1 MRVAGLSLGGVLNYG
16 GGVIER
22 YTRPA
27 MGSIWGEATKYR
39 AWLRVE
45 VAVCEAYARRGRIPP
60 EVLARIRA
68 ARVDVDRILD
78 IQRRVKHEMIALL
91 TSLEEQLGADSRFV
105 HVGLTTNDVWDTATG
120 LQLRD
125 AADLLLAGQQRLQA
139 VLRTLALK
147 YRDTLTIART
157 HGVHAEPTTFGLKV
171 AVWYV
176 EAGRNLERLRRAR
189 EAVAVGKLSG
199 AVGNFAH
206 VEPEIEEEVCLDLG
220 LAVEPVSTQIV
231 QRDRHAE
238 FCATLAIAGASL
250 EKIALEIRGLQRTE
264 VLEALEPF
272 GEGQKGS
279 SAMPHKRNPELAE
292 RICGLARLLRSNA
305 LAAAENVALWHERDI
320 SHSSVERVILPD
332 STTLLDYM
340 LDLAVFILEGLDVDP
355 TRMAENLESSHG
367 NIYSQRVLLK
377 LTESGLAR
385 QVAYELVQRHAMRAW
400 KERRPLLE
408 LLTADAAVS
417 ERLSPAELKACFDPT
432 WFVRNVDAIFRR
444 AGLLD
449 R

>member
-1 MRVAGLSLGGVLNYG
+1 M
-16 GGVIER
+16 IER

-27 MGSIWGEATKYR
+27 MGSIWSEAAKYQ

-45 VAVCEAYARRGRIPP
+45 VAVCEAYARRGRIPA
-60 EVLARIRA
+60 EALARIRDT
-68 ARVDVDRILD
+68 RVDIDRILA
-78 IQRRVKHEMIALL
+78 IQGRVKHEMIALL
-91 TSLEEQLGADSRFV
+91 TSLEEQLGPDSRFV
-105 HVGLTTNDVWDTATG
+105 HIGLTTNDVWDTATA

-125 AADLLLAGQQRLQA
+125 AADLLIAGQER
-139 VLRTLALK
+139 LRTALATLARRH
-147 YRDTLTIART
+147 RDTLTVART

-189 EAVAVGKLSG
+189 EAIAVGKLSG

-206 VEPEIEEEVCLDLG
+206 VEPEIEEEVCRDLG
-220 LAVEPVSTQIV
+220 LGVEPVSTQIV

-238 FCATLAIAGASL
+238 FVSALAIAGASL
-250 EKIALEIRGLQRTE
+250 EKIALEVRGLQRTE
-264 VLEALEPF
+264 VLEAQEPF

-292 RICGLARLLRSNA
+292 RICGLARLLRTNA
-305 LAAAENVALWHERDI
+305 LAAVENVALWHERDI

-332 STTLLDYM
+332 STILLDYV
-340 LDLAVFILEGLDVDP
+340 LDLTTFIVEGLDVDP
-355 TRMAENLESSHG
+355 ARMAENLDLSQG

-408 LLTADAAVS
+408 LLAADPAVT
-417 ERLSPAELKACFDPT
+417 ERLSPADLKACFDPA
-432 WFVRNVDAIFRR
+432 WYVRNVEAVFRR
-444 AGLLD
+444 AGLQ
-449 R
+449 

>member
-1 MRVAGLSLGGVLNYG
+1 
-16 GGVIER
+16 
-22 YTRPA
+22 
-27 MGSIWGEATKYR
+27 MGSIWGEAAKYQ

-45 VAVCEAYARRGRIPP
+45 VAVCEAYARRGRIPADA
-60 EVLARIRA
+60 LRRIRA

-125 AADLLLAGQQRLQA
+125 AADLLLAGQQRLREA
-139 VLRTLALK
+139 LRALALK

-189 EAVAVGKLSG
+189 EAIAVGKLSG

-206 VEPEIEEEVCLDLG
+206 VEPEIEEEVCRDLG

-238 FCATLAIAGASL
+238 FCAALAIAAASL

-264 VLEALEPF
+264 VLEAQEPF

-332 STTLLDYM
+332 STILLDYM
-340 LDLAVFILEGLDVDP
+340 LDLAAFIVEGLDVDP
-355 TRMAENLESSHG
+355 TRMAENLEASHG
-367 NIYSQRVLLK
+367 NIYSQRVLLR

-400 KERRPLLE
+400 KERRSLLE
-408 LLTADAAVS
+408 LLAADSAVT
-417 ERLSPAELKACFDPT
+417 ERLSPAELKACFDPA
-432 WFVRNVDAIFRR
+432 WFVRNVDVIFRR
-444 AGLLD
+444 AGLID
-449 R
+449 T

>member
-1 MRVAGLSLGGVLNYG
+1 
-16 GGVIER
+16 VIER

-27 MGSIWGEATKYR
+27 MGSIWSEAAKYQ

-60 EVLARIRA
+60 EALARIRA
-68 ARVDVDRILD
+68 ARIDIDRILA
-78 IQRRVKHEMIALL
+78 IQGRVKHEMIALL
-91 TSLEEQLGADSRFV
+91 TSLEEQLGADSRYV
-105 HVGLTTNDVWDTATG
+105 HVGLTTNDVWDTATA
-120 LQLRD
+120 LQLRA
-125 AADLLLAGQQRLQA
+125 AADLLLAAQER
-139 VLRTLALK
+139 LRTALRALALR

-206 VEPEIEEEVCLDLG
+206 VEPAIEEEVCQALG
-220 LAVEPVSTQIV
+220 LGVEPVSTQIV

-238 FCATLAIAGASL
+238 FCAALAIAGASL
-250 EKIALEIRGLQRTE
+250 EKIALEVRGLQRTE
-264 VLEALEPF
+264 VLEAQEPF

-332 STTLLDYM
+332 STILLDYI
-340 LDLAVFILEGLDVDP
+340 LDLTTFVLQGLEVDP
-355 TRMAENLESSHG
+355 ARMAENLEASHG

-385 QVAYELVQRHAMRAW
+385 QVAYEVVQRHAMRAW
-400 KERRPLLE
+400 KERASLLALLE
-408 LLTADAAVS
+408 ADPAVT
-417 ERLSPAELKACFDPT
+417 ERLSPAELKACFDPA
-432 WFVRNVDAIFRR
+432 WFVRNVEAIFQR
-444 AGLLD
+444 AGLVGP
-449 R
+449 

>member
-1 MRVAGLSLGGVLNYG
+1 
-16 GGVIER
+16 VIER
-22 YTRPA
+22 YTRAA
-27 MGSIWGEATKYR
+27 MGRIWSEAAKYQ

-45 VAVCEAYARRGRIPP
+45 IAVCEAYARRGRIPAEP
-60 EVLARIRA
+60 MARIRA
-68 ARVDVDRILD
+68 TRVEVDRILE
-78 IQRRVKHEMIALL
+78 IQRRVKHEMISLL

-105 HVGLTTNDVWDTATG
+105 HMGLTTSDVWDTATA
-120 LQLRD
+120 LQLCD
-125 AADLLLAGQQRLQA
+125 AADLLVAGQERLRA
-139 VLRTLALK
+139 ALRALALR

-176 EAGRNLERLRRAR
+176 EAGRNLGRLRRAR
-189 EAVAVGKLSG
+189 EAIAVGKLSG

-206 VEPEIEEEVCLDLG
+206 VEPEVEEEVCRDLG
-220 LAVEPVSTQIV
+220 LGVEPVSTQIV

-238 FCATLAIAGASL
+238 FCAALAVAGASL

-264 VLEALEPF
+264 VLEAQEPF

-305 LAAAENVALWHERDI
+305 HAAAENVALWHERDI
-320 SHSSVERVILPD
+320 SHSSVERVIFPD
-332 STTLLDYM
+332 STILLDYM
-340 LDLAVFILEGLDVDP
+340 LDLTAFVIEGLDVDAA
-355 TRMAENLESSHG
+355 RMAENLEASHG

-385 QVAYELVQRHAMRAW
+385 QVAYELVQKHAMRAW

-408 LLTADAAVS
+408 LLAADPAVA
-417 ERLSPAELKACFDPT
+417 ERLGPAELKACFDPT
-432 WFVRNVDAIFRR
+432 WYVRHVETIFRR
-444 AGLLD
+444 AGLA
-449 R
+449 

>member
-1 MRVAGLSLGGVLNYG
+1 
-16 GGVIER
+16 VIER
-22 YTRPA
+22 YTRAA
-27 MGSIWGEATKYR
+27 MGRIWSEAAKYQ

-45 VAVCEAYARRGRIPP
+45 IAVCEAYARRGRIPAEP
-60 EVLARIRA
+60 MARIRA
-68 ARVDVDRILD
+68 TRVEVDRILE
-78 IQRRVKHEMIALL
+78 IQRRVKHEMISLL

-105 HVGLTTNDVWDTATG
+105 HMGLTTSDVWDTATA

-125 AADLLLAGQQRLQA
+125 AADLLMAGQERLRQT
-139 VLRTLALK
+139 LRACALR

-189 EAVAVGKLSG
+189 EAIAVGKLSG

-206 VEPEIEEEVCLDLG
+206 VEPEIEDEVCRDLG
-220 LAVEPVSTQIV
+220 LGVEPVSTQIV

-238 FCATLAIAGASL
+238 FCAALAVAGASL

-264 VLEALEPF
+264 VLEAQEPF

-305 LAAAENVALWHERDI
+305 HAAAENVALWHERDI
-320 SHSSVERVILPD
+320 SHSSVERVIFPD
-332 STTLLDYM
+332 STILLDYM
-340 LDLAVFILEGLDVDP
+340 LDLTAFVIEGLEVDP
-355 TRMAENLESSHG
+355 ARMAENLEASHG

-385 QVAYELVQRHAMRAW
+385 QVAYELVQKHAMRAW

-408 LLTADAAVS
+408 LLAADPAVA
-417 ERLSPAELKACFDPT
+417 ERLGPGELKACFDPT
-432 WFVRNVDAIFRR
+432 WYVRHVETIFRR
-444 AGLLD
+444 AGLT
-449 R
+449 

>member
-1 MRVAGLSLGGVLNYG
+1 M
-16 GGVIER
+16 IER

-27 MGSIWGEATKYR
+27 MGSIWSEAAKYQ

-45 VAVCEAYARRGRIPP
+45 VAVCDAYARRGRIP
-60 EVLARIRA
+60 VDALARIRA
-68 ARVDVDRILD
+68 ARVDIGRILD
-78 IQRRVKHEMIALL
+78 IQKRVKHEMIALL

-105 HVGLTTNDVWDTATG
+105 HVGLTTSDVWDTATA

-125 AADLLLAGQQRLQA
+125 AADLLLAGQERLRQA
-139 VLRTLALK
+139 LRTLALR

-206 VEPEIEEEVCLDLG
+206 VEPQVEEEVCRDLG
-220 LAVEPVSTQIV
+220 LGIEPVSTQIV

-238 FCATLAIAGASL
+238 FCAALAIAGASL
-250 EKIALEIRGLQRTE
+250 EKIALEVRGLQRTE
-264 VLEALEPF
+264 VLEAQEPF

-292 RICGLARLLRSNA
+292 RICGLARLLRTNA
-305 LAAAENVALWHERDI
+305 LAAVENVALWHERDI

-332 STTLLDYM
+332 GTILLDYM
-340 LDLAVFILEGLDVDP
+340 LDLAAFILEGLDVDP
-355 TRMAENLESSHG
+355 ARMAENLEASHG

-377 LTESGLAR
+377 LTEAGLAR

-408 LLTADAAVS
+408 LLAADPAVT
-417 ERLSPAELKACFDPT
+417 EKLSPPELKACFDPA
-432 WFVRNVDAIFRR
+432 WFVRNVDTIFRR
-444 AGLLD
+444 AGLVGG
-449 R
+449 

>member
-1 MRVAGLSLGGVLNYG
+1 
-16 GGVIER
+16 VIER

-27 MGSIWGEATKYR
+27 MGRIWSEAAKYQ

-45 VAVCEAYARRGRIPP
+45 IAVCEAYARRGRIPADAM
-60 EVLARIRA
+60 ARIRGT
-68 ARVDVDRILD
+68 RVDIDRILEV
-78 IQRRVKHEMIALL
+78 QQRVKHEMISLL

-105 HVGLTTNDVWDTATG
+105 HIGLTTNDVWDTATA

-125 AADLLLAGQQRLQA
+125 AADQLIAGQER
-139 VLRTLALK
+139 LRTALRGLALR

-176 EAGRNLERLRRAR
+176 EAGRNLDRLRRAR
-189 EAVAVGKLSG
+189 EVVSVGKLSG

-206 VEPEIEEEVCLDLG
+206 VEPEIEDEVCRDLG
-220 LAVEPVSTQIV
+220 LGVEPVSTQIV

-238 FCATLAIAGASL
+238 FCAALAVAGASL

-264 VLEALEPF
+264 VLEAQEPF

-305 LAAAENVALWHERDI
+305 HAAAENVALWHERDI
-320 SHSSVERVILPD
+320 SHSSVERVIFPD
-332 STTLLDYM
+332 STILLDYM
-340 LDLAVFILEGLDVDP
+340 LDLTAFIVEKLDVDP
-355 TRMAENLESSHG
+355 ARMAENLEASHG

-385 QVAYELVQRHAMRAW
+385 QVAYELVQKHAMRAW
-400 KERRPLLE
+400 KERTQLLD
-408 LLTADAAVS
+408 LLAADPAVT
-417 ERLSPAELKACFDPT
+417 ERLGPAELKACFDPA
-432 WFVRNVDAIFRR
+432 WYVRHVETIFKR
-444 AGLLD
+444 AGLA
-449 R
+449 